1 MVQEKYV
8 PEPGDK
14 DGMVD
19 RPGPAPRM
27 NDLGRAVCTQIL
39 DRLGSP
45 QDRVYKVSADCQTI
59 IISTFVDFVAA
70 MRILAREAGRPV
82 VSMALV
88 PQGTGSVSDDDL
100 VFPFT
105 VKAQRINLCLRQDAA
120 AEMLR
125 VPGVTCQGKIVTWD
139 TRVTFDLQAHLRRM
153 AQRDQIR
160 EAQAE

>member
-1 MVQEKYV
+1 MAQAKDAT
-8 PEPGDK
+8 EPVDK
-14 DGMVD
+14 DAMVD
-19 RPGPAPRM
+19 RVGPAPRM
-27 NDLGRAVCTQIL
+27 NDLGRAICTQIL

-70 MRILAREAGRPV
+70 MRILARDAGRPV
-82 VSMALV
+82 VTMALV

-120 AEMLR
+120 VEMLR
-125 VPGVTCQGKIVTWD
+125 VPGVTRQGKVVTWD
-139 TRVTFDLQAHLRRM
+139 TRVPFDLQVHLRRM
-153 AQRDQIR
+153 AQRDQSR
-160 EAQAE
+160 DAQAE